1 VKSRAPLCSGFIF
14 LLGFAALLSAQS
26 PVLIVEDAW
35 VRVTPGADVAAAY
48 MTLRNLSQQAVAVIG
63 VQSAL
68 AGHAMIHESKIQ
80 GGRSTMR
87 PVGRLVVPAGASVQL
102 APGALHVMLHMLTHT
117 PAVGESVP
125 LVLHLEG
132 GGTVAVTARV
142 RPLAAD

>member
-1 VKSRAPLCSGFIF
+1 MKSRAPLCSGFIF

-87 PVGRLVVPAGASVQL
+87 PVERLVVPAGASVQL

-125 LVLHLEG
+125 LVLQLEG